1 MQDRIVGRNRKA
13 SFKYDLQAR
22 FEAGIVLRGSEVKSL
37 RSGHVG
43 FEDAHAI
50 IRDGEIY
57 LRSLHIAGYDKA
69 RDGGHDPVSERKL
82 LLKRHEIKKLETKVL
97 EKGMLKKMNKTQIK
111 QMINIFLDPVK
122 SKIHGRAIF
131 FSDIKEIDKKGGFNL
146 ELLKTDEDIGKRII
160 EYHMRVIN
168 HMMVTKTKKLLES
181 DEASFA
187 A

>member
-97 EKGMLKKMNKTQIK
+97 EKGMTIIPTQVYFK
-111 QMINIFLDPVK
+111 DGWAKV
-122 SKIHGRAIF
+122 
-131 FSDIKEIDKKGGFNL
+131 EIAL
-146 ELLKTDEDIGKRII
+146 ATGKRKYDKRHAIQ
-160 EYHMRVIN
+160 EREQKRELARFN
-168 HMMVTKTKKLLES
+168 REKRKWTK
-181 DEASFA
+181 
-187 A
+187 